1 METLEFI
8 KKSEDGKLIIELPEE
23 YQGKEL
29 IVTIAEKL
37 DASNP
42 KNWHKLPNEEKLK
55 ILKTFAGS
63 AKYPNAETN
72 KYDVYEQ

>member
-1 METLEFI
+1 MEALEFI
-8 KKSEDGKLIIELPEE
+8 QKTQDGRLLIELPIE
-23 YQGKEL
+23 YQNKEL
-29 IVTIAEKL
+29 IVTITEKL

-42 KNWHKLPNEEKLK
+42 KNWNKLPNKEKLK

-63 AKYPNAETN
+63 AKYPDAETN